1 MTDLGQP
8 HSCLLLPALNLN
20 YKTVQNCI
28 FAAIQLP
35 PDKIMD
41 MITQQQI
48 NELSQHLAS
57 DEVEYLEEYANNILL
72 IANSKDKAWPT
83 DLFIVNDNS
92 IRIVWDY
99 PDVNAEIMVS
109 YQNQVTVRTEGVDDN
124 KVSIRYGLSISE
136 IDEFI
141 ETEIPTI

>member
-1 MTDLGQP
+1 
-8 HSCLLLPALNLN
+8 
-20 YKTVQNCI
+20 
-28 FAAIQLP
+28 
-35 PDKIMD
+35 

-72 IANSKDKAWPT
+72 IASNKEKAWPT

-109 YQNQVTVRTEGVDDN
+109 YQNQVTVRTEGVEDN

-141 ETEIPTI
+141 EAEIPAI

>member
-1 MTDLGQP
+1 M
-8 HSCLLLPALNLN
+8 LLLALNLN

-35 PDKIMD
+35 PDRIMD